1 MNIGERIKTLR
12 HQQNI
17 STKEL
22 AAKLDIDIS
31 TLTRIENGRITT
43 FRADFLQS
51 VASELDVGISD
62 LFEEKGPSAIQDNKK
77 GQNIS
82 VLYQQN
88 QWEKAEKL
96 YESLLVAK
104 DATILLLQEQIKLL
118 KKDSAT

>member
-12 HQQNI
+12 HQRNI

-22 AAKLDIDIS
+22 AAMLDIDIS
-31 TLTRIENGRITT
+31 TLNRIENGRITT

-51 VASELDVGISD
+51 VASELNVGISD

-82 VLYQQN
+82 VLYQQH

-96 YESLLVAK
+96 YESLLAAK
-104 DATILLLQEQIKLL
+104 DEMIVLLQEQIKLL
-118 KKDSAT
+118 LKNSGT

>member
-31 TLTRIENGRITT
+31 TLNRIENGRITT